1 MKKAIVLT
9 AMLGLVLTPAVAL
22 AADWGLNY
30 GADLVG
36 ASTKDVRESAIDI
49 VNIVLGVLG
58 IIAVIIVLW
67 GGFTWMT
74 AMGNEEKV
82 TKARQILT
90 AGIIGLIIVMAA
102 YAIARFVISQLET
115 AV

>member
-1 MKKAIVLT
+1 MKKVIVLT
-9 AMLGLVLTPAVAL
+9 AMLSLLLTPALAL
-22 AADWGLNY
+22 AADFGLNY
-30 GADLVG
+30 GTDLVG
-36 ASTKDVRESAIDI
+36 SSTKDIRESAIDI